1 MNNLPNRRA
10 IIINAGDI
18 SILDYSQIIEKDASE
33 LTYSQDDTQLYFQYD
48 EPNVPDFLSS
58 LIYKEGP
65 YDYDTF
71 QTILGNSRWSG
82 QDSSLDDT
90 SGLQPVFF

>member
-10 IIINAGDI
+10 IVISASDI
-18 SILDYSQIIEKDASE
+18 SILNYSQIIEKDASE
-33 LTYSQDDTQLYFQYD
+33 LIYSQDGTELYFQYD
-48 EPNVPDFLSS
+48 EPNVPDFLP
-58 LIYKEGP
+58 LLTYIEGP